1 MYQPCCL
8 LPCCQGKLGEL
19 TKNSLP
25 NLLHSS
31 FWDVVYFIP
40 FQAELAL
47 RAEEALEKS
56 LKVEIDAM
64 AKDADR
70 LDGLVA
76 RAQAAIDKRQNVIE
90 LRQQQLADLGGSF
103 RQLD

>member
-1 MYQPCCL
+1 M
-8 LPCCQGKLGEL
+8 
-19 TKNSLP
+19 
-25 NLLHSS
+25 
-31 FWDVVYFIP
+31 
-40 FQAELAL
+40 AL

-90 LRQQQLADLGGSF
+90 LRQQQLADLGDSF
-103 RQLD
+103 RQLNLNDFPSFRHLENRQEIRGLKKQARE

>member
-1 MYQPCCL
+1 MAGPLVADASSRSPLIY
-8 LPCCQGKLGEL
+8 L
-19 TKNSLP
+19 TSIC
-25 NLLHSS
+25 S
-31 FWDVVYFIP
+31 VVRYIYFIP
-40 FQAELAL
+40 FEAELAL

-70 LDGLVA
+70 LEGLVA

-90 LRQQQLADLGGSF
+90 LRQQQLADLGRS
-103 RQLD
+103 

>member
-1 MYQPCCL
+1 MQPSHF
-8 LPCCQGKLGEL
+8 Q
-19 TKNSLP
+19 SIYISYYI
-25 NLLHSS
+25 H
-31 FWDVVYFIP
+31 

-103 RQLD
+103 RQLN

>member
-1 MYQPCCL
+1 M
-8 LPCCQGKLGEL
+8 
-19 TKNSLP
+19 
-25 NLLHSS
+25 
-31 FWDVVYFIP
+31 
-40 FQAELAL
+40 AL

-90 LRQQQLADLGGSF
+90 LRQQQLADLGESF
-103 RQLD
+103 RQLQGSAKRWSPGCVNAAGKARQKW

>member
-1 MYQPCCL
+1 MPEAFTQPGASTLADLC
-8 LPCCQGKLGEL
+8 
-19 TKNSLP
+19 T
-25 NLLHSS
+25 
-31 FWDVVYFIP
+31 YFIP

-103 RQLD
+103 RQLN

>member
-1 MYQPCCL
+1 M
-8 LPCCQGKLGEL
+8 
-19 TKNSLP
+19 
-25 NLLHSS
+25 
-31 FWDVVYFIP
+31 
-40 FQAELAL
+40 
-47 RAEEALEKS
+47 AEEALERS
-56 LKVEIDAM
+56 LKIEIDAM

-103 RQLD
+103 RQIQGSAKRWSPGCVNAAGKARQK

>member
-1 MYQPCCL
+1 M
-8 LPCCQGKLGEL
+8 
-19 TKNSLP
+19 
-25 NLLHSS
+25 
-31 FWDVVYFIP
+31 
-40 FQAELAL
+40 

-90 LRQQQLADLGGSF
+90 LRQQQLADLGGLFRLLNFPSF
-103 RQLD
+103 SHL